1 MKTSTERGR
10 KYRQAQR
17 ANGLLEVRS
26 IWAPKELHHSIQVAA
41 ERILRYALANFG
53 VKK

>member
-10 KYRQAQR
+10 EYRQAQR

-26 IWAPKELHHSIQVAA
+26 IWAPKELHRTIQSAA
-41 ERILRYALANFG
+41 RRILNQALANFG